1 MEQFLKTF
9 SFVPDEK
16 LNWAPSPTAK
26 TPIQIAAHTVVMAA
40 SFAKMIR
47 DRKLPNGDD
56 IPEFLAQINA
66 AEAALSSRADMEIVF
81 RKNTD
86 EVVAALD
93 TLTPEAIDT
102 ILDTSLGW
110 SVPMTLLMKMPGSHA
125 LAHASQI
132 DYLQTC
138 WGDQDVHF

>member
-1 MEQFLKTF
+1 
-9 SFVPDEK
+9 
-16 LNWAPSPTAK
+16 
-26 TPIQIAAHTVVMAA
+26 MAA

-66 AEAALSSRADMEIVF
+66 AEAALCSRADMEIVF